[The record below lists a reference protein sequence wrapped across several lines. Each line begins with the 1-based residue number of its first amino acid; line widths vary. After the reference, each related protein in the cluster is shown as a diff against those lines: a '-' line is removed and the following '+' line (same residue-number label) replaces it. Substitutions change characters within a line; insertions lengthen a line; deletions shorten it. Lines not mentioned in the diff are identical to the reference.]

1 MKAVRYFV
9 LLWFVL
15 VATNAFANPVERRNT
30 SSGQV
35 DHIVI
40 AWLKQ
45 PGNKTAR
52 REFVRITKSFADLPG
67 VLSHDVGEVL
77 PGERKVVDS
86 SFDVAAVI
94 RFKDKASL
102 MAYLKHPK
110 HKEAVKKLLKP
121 LVKKLVVYD
130 IYLK

>member
-1 MKAVRYFV
+1 MQSLVYFV
-9 LLWFVL
+9 SLLFVL
-15 VATNAFANPVERRNT
+15 VAADSSANPVERGNT

-52 REFVRITKSFADLPG
+52 RDFVRITKSFADLPG
-67 VLSHDVGEVL
+67 VLSHDVGVVL
-77 PGERKVVDS
+77 PSQRKVVDS

-94 RFKDKASL
+94 RFKDKAAL

-110 HKEAVKKLLKP
+110 HKKAVKELLKP
-121 LVKKLVVYD
+121 LVKKLAVYD
-130 IYLK
+130 VYLK